1 MKINP
6 EQLYAGG
13 YCTVEIAPFDI
24 RPFSTAPPLLWTDIH
39 TYRQTD
45 RQTNRETELPYYIR
59 AIATLSRI
67 KNTYTTPI
75 HNAYSRKNT
84 PAERINERETVRYRH
99 ADVLNLSAISKQG
112 LFPFDLA

>member
-6 EQLYAGG
+6 EQLDAGG

-24 RPFSTAPPLLWTDIH
+24 RPLSTAPPLLWTDIH
-39 TYRQTD
+39 TDRQTD
-45 RQTNRETELPYYIR
+45 AQRDGI
-59 AIATLSRI
+59 AILHTRYSYAVAH

-99 ADVLNLSAISKQG
+99 ADVLTLSAIIKRG
-112 LFPFDLA
+112 LFPCDLA